1 MKQLRSC
8 GVAVVLVL
16 LTLLGVGVA
25 QGQNRGFKNL
35 KVLPRDISNEDLN
48 RIMLDNLRGLGLPRL
63 AGEGCLHCH
72 EGSLERPRSSWD
84 YASDAKPMKAKARVM
99 LSMVREINGTFLRRL
114 EHRLAPD
121 SEVTCLTCHAG
132 RTDPR
137 SLGEVLR
144 ASYAAGGLDSL
155 TRRYAALWDR
165 YYGSNAYDFRQG
177 VLEGLALEFADA
189 GRRADAI
196 EVARMEMDRYPND
209 PAAERAWVRLQLEQ
223 SIAELG
229 IDRALAAFE
238 TGAQGLSAA
247 VFTPALL
254 DDLAWRVF
262 RKEQKVE
269 GRALVAANLRHF
281 PTEYIPTESSAF
293 MLQDAGDIDGAIQ
306 LLERWL
312 QSHPNHDRARQLILN
327 MRARK

>member
-1 MKQLRSC
+1 MMQLRSR

-16 LTLLGVGVA
+16 LTLPGVGVVR
-25 QGQNRGFKNL
+25 GQNREFKNL
-35 KVLPRDISNEDLN
+35 KVLPPDISDADLS

-63 AGEGCLHCH
+63 AGEGCLYCH
-72 EGSLERPRSSWD
+72 EGSLERPRSTWD
-84 YASDAKPMKAKARVM
+84 YASDAKPMK
-99 LSMVREINGTFLRRL
+99 FLARL

-121 SEVTCLTCHAG
+121 SEVTCDTCHAG

-137 SLGEVLR
+137 KLEDVLR
-144 ASYAAGGLDSL
+144 AAYAAGGLESL
-155 TRRYAALWDR
+155 TRQYAALWDR

-177 VLEGLALEFADA
+177 TLEDLALELADSGRMADA
-189 GRRADAI
+189 V
-196 EVARMEMDRYPND
+196 EVARVERDRYPND
-209 PAAERAWVRLQLEQ
+209 PAAERAWVRLRLEG

-238 TGAQGLSAA
+238 SDAKGLTAA

-254 DDLAWRVF
+254 DGLAWRVF
-262 RKEQKVE
+262 RKERKVE

-281 PTEYIPTESSAF
+281 PAEYIPTESSAF
-293 MLQDAGDIDGAIQ
+293 MLRDAGDTDGAIQ

-312 QSHPNHDRARQLILN
+312 QSHPDHDRARQLIIN